1 MADNRKI
8 NHLKESLKSLRWL
21 ATFLFLFERV
31 MMKGNNGTKLN
42 EYIKVVVKEFENFK
56 KNLCDKSILVVYR
69 DKETKELDYFTISIL
84 GSNYYHLTG
93 LAYKD
98 DDGEKDSSNHFGS
111 KFYQNLSNK
120 KLSADNLKIKDSN
133 TALKIKAL
141 PYITQFYAY
150 SKMTGP
156 FNGNG
161 FKLRLDKVIGNP
173 NICLGLRKIGKKEYA
188 PASSL
193 YSDTRDY
200 AKIINQVV
208 AVFVKNKVEA
218 SYSEPTYT
226 AKGFDIDTIENDEI
240 LKLIKK

>member
-1 MADNRKI
+1 M
-8 NHLKESLKSLRWL
+8 
-21 ATFLFLFERV
+21 ATFLFLFEGV
-31 MMKGNNGTKLN
+31 MMKGNNETKLN
-42 EYIKVVVKEFENFK
+42 EYLKVVAKEFENFK
-56 KNLCDKSILVVYR
+56 KNLCDKSVLVVCK
-69 DKETKELDYFTISIL
+69 DKETKELDYFTISVL

-93 LAYKD
+93 LAYRD

-161 FKLRLDKVIGNP
+161 FKLQLDRVVGNP
-173 NICLGLRKIGKKEYA
+173 NICLGLKHIKGKEYA

-193 YSDTRDY
+193 YGDTRDY
-200 AKIINQVV
+200 AKFTKQVV
-208 AVFVKNKVEA
+208 AVYIKKKDEA
-218 SYSEPTYT
+218 FFCDLKYT
-226 AKGFDIDTIENDEI
+226 AKGFDVNSIDNNEI
-240 LKLIKK
+240 FNKINNN